1 MSPDI
6 KDLLAALED
15 WRRAYEKLETAVPSP
30 TEAEQAVAQAYERV
44 LTTLQK
50 EGVLQSVNQFLQTA
64 APKAQSVA
72 TNLDWQQELTQAS
85 ESIIATELQSVRPLQ
100 LNRKDLT
107 KLILA
112 YLKTPEAL
120 LEVTDG
126 HELVTLFPKL
136 HEEAVTQLAE
146 SRSLSRKE
154 KKYRK
159 RKIATG
165 VTFTVA
171 GFGLIASNLYVGAP
185 TATFSYILGGNAL
198 FQATRDLIGDEVS
211 N

>member
-6 KDLLAALED
+6 KNLLEALEE
-15 WRRAYEKLETAVPSP
+15 WRRAYEKLETAVPNRM
-30 TEAEQAVAQAYERV
+30 EAERAVALSYERV
-44 LTTLQK
+44 LATLQNQ
-50 EGVLQSVNQFLQTA
+50 EVLKSVTQFLQSST
-64 APKAQSVA
+64 PKAQAVA
-72 TNLDWQQELTQAS
+72 TSLNWQQELSHSPEA
-85 ESIIATELQSVRPLQ
+85 IISTELQSARPLQ
-100 LNRKDLT
+100 LKRKDLT

-112 YLKTPEAL
+112 YLKTPDAL

-126 HELVTLFPKL
+126 DELVALFPEL
-136 HEEAVTQLAE
+136 HEQAVAQLAE

-211 N
+211 Y